1 MDPSVVIS
9 ILLLGTFNTVSS
21 IYFLGQ
27 STSTALIGF
36 GISIAVLAVTYAS
49 GIKVTKS
56 NWSIITFTVVANLII
71 IGGVFSTY
79 LVKGINER
87 LYTVSKK
94 FVKQQAEYK
103 KLLD

>member
-1 MDPSVVIS
+1 MDPSVIIS
-9 ILLLGTFNTVSS
+9 ILLLGMFNTVSS

-27 STSTALIGF
+27 GTSRALIGF
-36 GISIAVLAVTYAS
+36 VISIAVLAGTYAS
-49 GIKVTKS
+49 GIDVTKS
-56 NWSIITFTVVANLII
+56 NRSIITFIVLANLII